1 MLPDAV
7 LASVRFTVAATPF
20 WMRLEFTPLRMQV
33 YAPALPAQATDLLAA
48 VAAEPAATPI
58 WDTEAEG

>member
-20 WMRLEFTPLRMQV
+20 WIRLEFTPLRTQV
-33 YAPALPAQATDLLAA
+33 YAPALPAHATDLLAV
-48 VAAEPAATPI
+48 VATEPAATLI
-58 WDTEAEG
+58 ADTAAEG

>member
-20 WMRLEFTPLRMQV
+20 WITLAFTPLRRQV
-33 YAPALPAQATDLLAA
+33 YAPALPAQATDLLAV
-48 VAAEPAATPI
+48 VAAEPVATLI